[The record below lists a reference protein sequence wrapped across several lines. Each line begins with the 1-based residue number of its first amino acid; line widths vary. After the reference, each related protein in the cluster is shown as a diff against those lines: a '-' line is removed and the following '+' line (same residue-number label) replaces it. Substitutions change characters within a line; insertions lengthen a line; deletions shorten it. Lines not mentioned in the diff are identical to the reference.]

1 MVPFLGTTRHTQKQ
15 VDCDCIFD
23 NQVTPL
29 SEYAVEAENLT
40 RRYGY
45 RVALKKVSFAIEK
58 NGIHG
63 LFGANGAGKTTLMRI
78 ITTLLRPHGG
88 TIKVMGFDPEE
99 EAVELRGLLGLV
111 GDKPLLYPE
120 LSGRENLHF
129 FGKLYGINK
138 DEIDARGE
146 ELAERFGVKSWL
158 DEPTKNLSTGLR
170 KRFDIVRSTLNN
182 PELYLLD
189 EPYAGLDTESTE
201 FFSEFLEEH
210 RKTRTTILTTH
221 NLERGSSMCDT
232 FLTLKKGKV
241 AGHGPIGQFDMK
253 L

>member
-1 MVPFLGTTRHTQKQ
+1 MK
-15 VDCDCIFD
+15 
-23 NQVTPL
+23 PL
-29 SEYAVEAENLT
+29 SVYAVKAENLT

-45 RVALKKVSFAIEK
+45 RVALKKISFTIEK
-58 NGIHG
+58 KGIHG

-88 TIKVMGFDPEE
+88 TISVMGYDIEE
-99 EAVELRGLLGLV
+99 ESIELRRIIGLV

-129 FGKLYGINK
+129 FGKLYGIDK
-138 DEIDARGE
+138 SEIDSRAEDLAARFDV
-146 ELAERFGVKSWL
+146 RTWL

-170 KRFDIVRSTLNN
+170 KRVDIIRSTIHN

-189 EPYAGLDTESTE
+189 EPYSGLDTESSDI
-201 FFSEFLEEH
+201 FSDFLEEQ
-210 RKTRTTILTTH
+210 RNTRTTILTTH
-221 NLERGSSMCDT
+221 NLQRGASICDT
-232 FLTLKKGKV
+232 FLTLKKGQV
-241 AGHGPIGQFDMK
+241 MGQGPIGEFDSQ

>member
-1 MVPFLGTTRHTQKQ
+1 MSNNS
-15 VDCDCIFD
+15 D
-23 NQVTPL
+23 
-29 SEYAVEAENLT
+29 YAIKAENLT

-45 RVALKKVSFAIEK
+45 RVALKKVSFVIEK

-88 TIKVMGFDPEE
+88 TIRVMGYNPEE
-99 EAVELRGLLGLV
+99 ESVELRAQLGLV

-129 FGKLYGINK
+129 FGKLYGIDRNV
-138 DEIDARGE
+138 IDARAI
-146 ELAERFGVKSWL
+146 ELAERFQVKKWI

-170 KRFDIVRSTLNN
+170 KRIDIIRSAINN

-189 EPYAGLDTESTE
+189 EPYSGLDTESSDI
-201 FFSEFLEEH
+201 FSEYLEEY
-210 RKTRTTILTTH
+210 RNNRTTILTTH
-221 NLERGSSMCDT
+221 NLQRGSAICDT
-232 FLTLKKGKV
+232 FLTLKKGQV
-241 AGHGPIGQFDMK
+241 AGQGPIGQFDST

>member
-1 MVPFLGTTRHTQKQ
+1 M
-15 VDCDCIFD
+15 
-23 NQVTPL
+23 
-29 SEYAVEAENLT
+29 SELAIEAENLT

-45 RVALKKVSFAIEK
+45 RVALKKITFSIEK
-58 NGIHG
+58 KGIHG

-88 TIKVMGFDPEE
+88 TIKVMGYDPEDE
-99 EAVELRGLLGLV
+99 DVELRTLLGLV

-129 FGKLYGINK
+129 FGKLYGIDKNVI
-138 DEIDARGE
+138 DERAD
-146 ELAERFGVKSWL
+146 ELAERFSVKSWI

-170 KRFDIVRSTLNN
+170 KRIDIIRSTVTN

-189 EPYAGLDTESTE
+189 EPYSGLDTESSEIFT
-201 FFSEFLEEH
+201 EFLEEH
-210 RKTRTTILTTH
+210 RNTRTTILTTH
-221 NLERGSSMCDT
+221 NLERGSSICDT

-241 AGHGPIGQFDMK
+241 AGQGPIGQFDSI